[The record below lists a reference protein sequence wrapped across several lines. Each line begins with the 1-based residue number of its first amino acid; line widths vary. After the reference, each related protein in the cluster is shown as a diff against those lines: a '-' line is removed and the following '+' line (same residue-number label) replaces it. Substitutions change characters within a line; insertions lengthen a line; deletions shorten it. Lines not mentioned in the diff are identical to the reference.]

1 MPRCSAALWQAAEQ
15 ANLADCS
22 PTCLCRTSGSH
33 LPTSRLQKEIQM
45 KSRNNKTILYRDLT
59 GHFVAAA
66 FVVAIAVHPMVI
78 QAQTAKSSDPMPM
91 TPGPMDAS
99 KMTGMKDMG
108 AMKHMDGMS
117 MTGDKDYDFAANMR
131 MHHQM
136 AVEMSD
142 AEVKNGKDPRM
153 IRMAKEISSAQKKEI
168 AAFDRWMAAHKNSMG
183 QTMPMKK

>member
-1 MPRCSAALWQAAEQ
+1 MKLKQTTTPSSRG
-15 ANLADCS
+15 
-22 PTCLCRTSGSH
+22 SG
-33 LPTSRLQKEIQM
+33 PYFI
-45 KSRNNKTILYRDLT
+45 
-59 GHFVAAA
+59 AAA
-66 FVVAIAVHPMVI
+66 IAAAMALSAMMA
-78 QAQTAKSSDPMPM
+78 QGQTAKTGEATPMAPR
-91 TPGPMDAS
+91 PMDAS
-99 KMTGMKDMG
+99 KMPEMKDMG
-108 AMKHMDGMS
+108 TMKQIDGMS

-183 QTMPMKK
+183 NTMPMKK

>member
-1 MPRCSAALWQAAEQ
+1 MPDERLPF
-15 ANLADCS
+15 ANQ
-22 PTCLCRTSGSH
+22 SH
-33 LPTSRLQKEIQM
+33 PKESSM
-45 KSRNNKTILYRDLT
+45 KFRNPKTILYRAIAP
-59 GHFVAAA
+59 HFIAAV
-66 FVVAIAVHPMVI
+66 FVVGIAVHPMAI

-99 KMTGMKDMG
+99 KMTGMKDTG

-168 AAFDRWMAAHKNSMG
+168 AEFDRWMAAHKNSMAKS
-183 QTMPMKK
+183 MPMKK